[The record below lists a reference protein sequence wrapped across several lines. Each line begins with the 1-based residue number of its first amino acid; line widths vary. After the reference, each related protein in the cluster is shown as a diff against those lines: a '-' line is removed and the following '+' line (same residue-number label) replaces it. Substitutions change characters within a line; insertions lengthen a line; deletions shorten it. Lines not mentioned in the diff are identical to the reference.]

1 MSETLVISAANLDTI
16 ERNLNSVAKE
26 LTGVITNVSDVNNQ
40 VTKVEA
46 QVNTLNDEVK
56 NLVKE
61 IRETTIITNAR
72 QSIMYNNDQI
82 EKKYGYYDKVRRT
95 TESLLDAIENS
106 NISVEALINLN
117 QELILKN
124 PNYWLSNALAALTSW
139 LLDDKE
145 NCEKELNNALKKD
158 ESKTSLFFCLINDKL
173 GRTNTSIN
181 WLNKYLS
188 IQNPTRLDNDF
199 VTVLDLVATGNFG
212 DETKQIVLEKI
223 KNWFEKLNNE
233 KELQEEQITTWI
245 DYLKSNQD
253 TEIKMPYLE
262 PSTPD
267 ISRLKEN
274 LIISS
279 TYNNVLNKLEKI
291 TIQENTRKTKEQI
304 LSDLIYEY
312 ETTENQYQKD
322 NFRNNLIIQCN
333 GNREQAEQLF
343 KKQKTIF
350 DEDNNLI
357 KLLSNIIIYKD
368 AFKVSNET
376 QKIALG
382 YIKPYILK
390 ALNELEK
397 DINNDEFKI
406 TIDKFATKTTDGT
419 NKQEVLNDINLY
431 VSNYFEDN
439 DKNIIIPLIIIDI
452 LGIIALCL
460 TINIKALSIILIVII
475 FISNI
480 VLFTKLN
487 NTTKLRTEAKRKLKN
502 ELLSKTEKI
511 LAETIDY
518 KNIQKEDN
526 QKRDEL
532 LLFLDSIKPEN
543 YINSNNERNII
554 VGE

>member
-223 KNWFEKLNNE
+223 KNWFEEFKKMQQE
-233 KELQEEQITTWI
+233 KERQ
-245 DYLKSNQD
+245 
-253 TEIKMPYLE
+253 
-262 PSTPD
+262 
-267 ISRLKEN
+267 
-274 LIISS
+274 
-279 TYNNVLNKLEKI
+279 
-291 TIQENTRKTKEQI
+291 QENK
-304 LSDLIYEY
+304 
-312 ETTENQYQKD
+312 
-322 NFRNNLIIQCN
+322 
-333 GNREQAEQLF
+333 
-343 KKQKTIF
+343 
-350 DEDNNLI
+350 
-357 KLLSNIIIYKD
+357 
-368 AFKVSNET
+368 
-376 QKIALG
+376 
-382 YIKPYILK
+382 
-390 ALNELEK
+390 
-397 DINNDEFKI
+397 
-406 TIDKFATKTTDGT
+406 
-419 NKQEVLNDINLY
+419 
-431 VSNYFEDN
+431 
-439 DKNIIIPLIIIDI
+439 
-452 LGIIALCL
+452 
-460 TINIKALSIILIVII
+460 
-475 FISNI
+475 
-480 VLFTKLN
+480 
-487 NTTKLRTEAKRKLKN
+487 
-502 ELLSKTEKI
+502 
-511 LAETIDY
+511 
-518 KNIQKEDN
+518 
-526 QKRDEL
+526 
-532 LLFLDSIKPEN
+532 
-543 YINSNNERNII
+543 
-554 VGE
+554 

>member
-124 PNYWLSNALAALTSW
+124 PNYWLSNTIAALTSW

-343 KKQKTIF
+343 KKQETIF

-382 YIKPYILK
+382 FIKPYILK

-511 LAETIDY
+511 LAETIEY

-532 LLFLDSIKPEN
+532 LSFLDSIKPEN